1 MWEINIDENRA
12 EHKNKQIII
21 SNYPKMKKQ
30 SIGYRKIVSLI
41 VFLMATALMAPVQA
55 GRFSKILNSGQNMQ
69 VQEEER
75 ERAAQRHPVLGDIMD
90 EVPQKTPRVGQDI
103 DFDYNEYIKLEEP
116 FTQTDKY
123 QYMNAFLI
131 GAKLSDTYAN
141 TDECVDAWVGTV
153 DDAYYFKNN
162 RTKVGLENSGENA
175 FHLFLNIT
183 GMIGGDLADIFPQCW
198 LWGESIITVET
209 ARWLEFNSNWGNFF
223 LAFLFNQMGNALN
236 FQAKFTSISENKA
249 KQNYIGVWQEY
260 GDLFYL
266 IWQFPPLPDASLEGI
281 EAYFASLIE
290 DTPMVEGYQ
299 D

>member
-90 EVPQKTPRVGQDI
+90 EVPQKTPKVRQDI

>member
-75 ERAAQRHPVLGDIMD
+75 DRAAQRHPVLGDLMD

-183 GMIGGDLADIFPQCW
+183 GMIGGDMAEIFPQCW

>member
-1 MWEINIDENRA
+1 
-12 EHKNKQIII
+12 
-21 SNYPKMKKQ
+21 
-30 SIGYRKIVSLI
+30 
-41 VFLMATALMAPVQA
+41 
-55 GRFSKILNSGQNMQ
+55 MQ

-249 KQNYIGVWQEY
+249 KQNYIGVW
-260 GDLFYL
+260 
-266 IWQFPPLPDASLEGI
+266 
-281 EAYFASLIE
+281 
-290 DTPMVEGYQ
+290 
-299 D
+299 

>member
-1 MWEINIDENRA
+1 
-12 EHKNKQIII
+12 
-21 SNYPKMKKQ
+21 
-30 SIGYRKIVSLI
+30 
-41 VFLMATALMAPVQA
+41 
-55 GRFSKILNSGQNMQ
+55 MQ

-183 GMIGGDLADIFPQCW
+183 GMIGGDMADIFPQCW

-290 DTPMVEGYQ
+290 DTPMIEGYQ

>member
-75 ERAAQRHPVLGDIMD
+75 ERAAQRHPVLGDLMD
-90 EVPQKTPRVGQDI
+90 EVPQKSPRVGQDI

>member
-290 DTPMVEGYQ
+290 DTPMIEGYQ